1 MAAAFP
7 FLTTYDPPGTSEGS
21 LDPLGLYQIADQLA
35 MQLVPAVR
43 ERILRI
49 RFLTAMAVGSLVIE
63 DLEGDPRHPDA
74 TPYLVWEWLV
84 VEALTREMG
93 DDPSIRGV
101 PGTGVTR
108 AALAQHK
115 YVDARSYGASA
126 IDDGCDAVDS
136 PLSNCSNI
144 PVEAID
150 MEHDF
155 FRVVE
160 YALVRGSGGKG
171 EYCGGLGMRRV
182 YEVLADGVEYQS
194 YSDRFTIPP
203 QGLFG
208 GEDGGAAFTCVLRG
222 NEKIMLGSKTSF
234 QLAKGD
240 RLVMSTGGGRGL
252 RRSVQALVRATGV
265 GPGERRRRGTVM

>member
-43 ERILRI
+43 ERMLRI
-49 RFLTAMAVGSLVIE
+49 RFLTAMAVSSLVIE

-108 AALAQHK
+108 ATLAQHK

-171 EYCGGLGMRRV
+171 EYRGGLGMRRV
-182 YEVLADGVEYQS
+182 YEVLTAVLNTSRTPIDS
-194 YSDRFTIPP
+194 RSRRKACS
-203 QGLFG
+203 
-208 GEDGGAAFTCVLRG
+208 AART
-222 NEKIMLGSKTSF
+222 
-234 QLAKGD
+234 AA
-240 RLVMSTGGGRGL
+240 
-252 RRSVQALVRATGV
+252 RRSPACCGATRRSCSARRRASSWRRATGW
-265 GPGERRRRGTVM
+265 